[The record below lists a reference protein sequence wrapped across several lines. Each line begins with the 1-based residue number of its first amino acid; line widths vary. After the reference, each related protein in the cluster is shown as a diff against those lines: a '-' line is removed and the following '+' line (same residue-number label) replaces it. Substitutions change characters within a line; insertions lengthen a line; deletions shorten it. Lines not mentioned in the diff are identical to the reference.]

1 MKSGIPLTFSFSF
14 FFFIDTNFN
23 TGYKNFVQ
31 QKLFPS
37 DPVKVKEGKR
47 LLSSVQKW
55 SEFEIWN
62 LNALFD
68 K

>member
-1 MKSGIPLTFSFSF
+1 
-14 FFFIDTNFN
+14 FFIDTNFN

>member
-1 MKSGIPLTFSFSF
+1 MNTWNPTNFFILF
-14 FFFIDTNFN
+14 FFKID